1 MVGSSKILTV
11 SYGTFA
17 CTLEGFDD
25 SFDTMKAIAEYFR
38 DLAADDRYFGAEPP
52 TPDAEMLARI
62 AENEIARRVEAR
74 MESSGIVLRAAALA
88 ASENRAAETVSEE
101 PHAVA
106 PSVAPVMP
114 PPVETPEVVEE
125 VAPQPAPAPAMS
137 ESVAA
142 KLQRIRAVVGKS
154 STGESDYI
162 EDIHASEPE
171 EDFDLGAVIDATE
184 EAPAQVAPMDVSIA
198 ETEVTFD
205 EPEDTIGED
214 APAAEPV
221 AQQSAPV
228 ADVASP
234 QEAAPLR
241 RTRVIRLKRSEFDR
255 ALNNGT
261 IEAVADKADEDVVA
275 AALAA
280 TPTEEPV
287 EKVQDWSDDIAAN
300 DYDET
305 YDDADVVEASLVAKL
320 AADEVDANEAE
331 ANQFDLASLDGADD
345 IDFDADSSLSDEEE
359 ADLLRELSALDDDED
374 DFDADDIESQ
384 NAFVM
389 EDDYEDEDEEP
400 VADARAD
407 QRARALLDREPEADA
422 RDMSR
427 ILDRTDEQLRAPE
440 TDLRRRTLSHLKA
453 AVAAT
458 EAARRM
464 GEPVKSKE
472 DEETDFRSD
481 LSAVVRPTRP
491 TAGGVLPR
499 RAERGDDQPRTER
512 PRPAPLKLVAAQ
524 RVDLAPEEA
533 APARPVAPVRPR
545 RVATESVST
554 IDARDAESF
563 ADYVEEMGAHSLPDL
578 LEAAAAYTSFIEGHE
593 EFSRPHVMKKVRE
606 VLQDDDFNRE
616 DGLRVFGTLLR
627 EGRISKVRNGRF
639 QVAEG
644 TRFRP
649 EPRAARG

>member
-88 ASENRAAETVSEE
+88 ASENRATEPLVEE
-101 PHAVA
+101 PQAVA

-114 PPVETPEVVEE
+114 PPVETPEVVEK

-154 STGESDYI
+154 TTGESDYI

-171 EDFDLGAVIDATE
+171 EDFDLGSVIDATE

-205 EPEDTIGED
+205 DPEDTLGED

-287 EKVQDWSDDIAAN
+287 EEVQDWADTTTAN

-305 YDDADVVEASLVAKL
+305 YDDADVVEASIMAKL
-320 AADEVDANEAE
+320 AAAEVDANEAE

-374 DFDADDIESQ
+374 DYDADEVESQ

-400 VADARAD
+400 IADARAD

-427 ILDRTDEQLRAPE
+427 IMERTDEQLRAPE

-499 RAERGDDQPRTER
+499 RAERGNDQPRTER

-545 RVATESVST
+545 RVATESVSS

-578 LEAAAAYTSFIEGHE
+578 LEAAAAYTSFVEGHE

-639 QVAEG
+639 QVSEG

>member
-88 ASENRAAETVSEE
+88 ASENRAAEPVQEE
-101 PHAVA
+101 PQAVE

-125 VAPQPAPAPAMS
+125 VAPQPTLAPAMS

-171 EDFDLGAVIDATE
+171 EDFDLGSVIDATE

-287 EKVQDWSDDIAAN
+287 EEAQDWADDTTAN

-305 YDDADVVEASLVAKL
+305 YDDADIVEASIMAKL
-320 AADEVDANEAE
+320 AAAEVEANEAE

-374 DFDADDIESQ
+374 DFDADEIESQ

-578 LEAAAAYTSFIEGHE
+578 LEAAAAYTSFVEGHE

>member
-88 ASENRAAETVSEE
+88 ASENRAAEPVVEE
-101 PHAVA
+101 PQAVA

-114 PPVETPEVVEE
+114 PPVETPEVVEK
-125 VAPQPAPAPAMS
+125 VAPQPAPAPVMS

-171 EDFDLGAVIDATE
+171 EDFDLGSVIDATE

-205 EPEDTIGED
+205 DPEDTLGED
-214 APAAEPV
+214 DPAAEPV

-287 EKVQDWSDDIAAN
+287 EEVQDWADTTTAN

-305 YDDADVVEASLVAKL
+305 YDDADVVEASIMAKL
-320 AADEVDANEAE
+320 AAAEVDANEAE

-374 DFDADDIESQ
+374 DYDADEVESQ

-427 ILDRTDEQLRAPE
+427 IMDRTDEQLRAPE

-491 TAGGVLPR
+491 TTGGVLPR
-499 RAERGDDQPRTER
+499 RAERGNDQPRTER

-545 RVATESVST
+545 RVATESVSS

-578 LEAAAAYTSFIEGHE
+578 LEAAAAYTSFVEGHE

-639 QVAEG
+639 QVSEG

>member
-88 ASENRAAETVSEE
+88 ASENRAAEPVVEE
-101 PHAVA
+101 PQAVA

-114 PPVETPEVVEE
+114 PPVETPEVVEK
-125 VAPQPAPAPAMS
+125 VAPQPAPAPVMS

-171 EDFDLGAVIDATE
+171 EDFDLGSVIDATE
-184 EAPAQVAPMDVSIA
+184 KAPAQVAPMDVSIA

-205 EPEDTIGED
+205 DPEDTLGED
-214 APAAEPV
+214 DPAAEPV

-287 EKVQDWSDDIAAN
+287 DEVQDWADTTTAN

-305 YDDADVVEASLVAKL
+305 YDDADVVEASIMAKL
-320 AADEVDANEAE
+320 AAAEVDANEAE

-374 DFDADDIESQ
+374 DYDADEVESQ

-400 VADARAD
+400 IADVRAD

-427 ILDRTDEQLRAPE
+427 IMDRTDEQLRAPE

-499 RAERGDDQPRTER
+499 RAERGNDQPRTER

-545 RVATESVST
+545 RVATESVSS
-554 IDARDAESF
+554 IDARDSESF

-578 LEAAAAYTSFIEGHE
+578 LEAAAAYTSFVEGHE

-639 QVAEG
+639 QVSEG

>member
-88 ASENRAAETVSEE
+88 ASENRAAEPVAEE
-101 PHAVA
+101 PQAVA

-114 PPVETPEVVEE
+114 PPVETPEVVEG

-171 EDFDLGAVIDATE
+171 EDFDLGSVIDATE
-184 EAPAQVAPMDVSIA
+184 EVPAQVAPMDVSIA

-287 EKVQDWSDDIAAN
+287 EEVQDWADDTTAN

-305 YDDADVVEASLVAKL
+305 YDDADIVEVSIMAKL
-320 AADEVDANEAE
+320 AAAEVEANEAE

-374 DFDADDIESQ
+374 DFDADEIESQ

-578 LEAAAAYTSFIEGHE
+578 LEAAAAYTSFVEGHE

-616 DGLRVFGTLLR
+616 DGLRVFGMLLR

>member
-88 ASENRAAETVSEE
+88 ASENRAAEPVKEE
-101 PHAVA
+101 PQAVA

-171 EDFDLGAVIDATE
+171 EDFDLGSVIDATE

-280 TPTEEPV
+280 TPTEKPV
-287 EKVQDWSDDIAAN
+287 EEVQDWADDTTAN

-305 YDDADVVEASLVAKL
+305 YDDADIVEASIMAKL
-320 AADEVDANEAE
+320 AAAEVEANEAE

-374 DFDADDIESQ
+374 DFDADEIESQ

-389 EDDYEDEDEEP
+389 DDDYEDEDEEP

-578 LEAAAAYTSFIEGHE
+578 LEAAAAYTSFVEGHE

>member
-88 ASENRAAETVSEE
+88 ASENRAAEPVKEE
-101 PHAVA
+101 PQAVA

-171 EDFDLGAVIDATE
+171 EDFDLGSVIDATE

-280 TPTEEPV
+280 TPTEKPV
-287 EKVQDWSDDIAAN
+287 EEVQDWADDTTAN

-305 YDDADVVEASLVAKL
+305 YDDADIVEASIMAKL
-320 AADEVDANEAE
+320 AAAEVEANEAE

-374 DFDADDIESQ
+374 DYDADEVESQ

-578 LEAAAAYTSFIEGHE
+578 LEAAAAYTSFVEGHE

>member
-88 ASENRAAETVSEE
+88 ASENRAAEPVKEE
-101 PHAVA
+101 PQAVA

-171 EDFDLGAVIDATE
+171 EDFDLGSVIDATE

-287 EKVQDWSDDIAAN
+287 EEVQDWADDTTAN

-305 YDDADVVEASLVAKL
+305 YDDADIVEVSIMAKL
-320 AADEVDANEAE
+320 AAAEVEANEAE

-374 DFDADDIESQ
+374 DFDADEIESQ

-389 EDDYEDEDEEP
+389 EDDYEDEDEEA

-499 RAERGDDQPRTER
+499 RAERAEAQPRTER

-545 RVATESVST
+545 RIAAEPVSAV
-554 IDARDAESF
+554 DARDADSF
-563 ADYVEEMGAHSLPDL
+563 AEYVEQMGAHSLPDL
-578 LEAAAAYTSFIEGHE
+578 LEAAAAYTSFVEGHE

>member
-88 ASENRAAETVSEE
+88 ASENRAAEPVKEE
-101 PHAVA
+101 PQAVE

-171 EDFDLGAVIDATE
+171 EDFDLGSVIDATE

-287 EKVQDWSDDIAAN
+287 EEAQDWADDTAAN

-305 YDDADVVEASLVAKL
+305 YDDADIVEASIMAKL
-320 AADEVDANEAE
+320 AAAEVEANEAE

-374 DFDADDIESQ
+374 DFDADEIESQ

-578 LEAAAAYTSFIEGHE
+578 LEAAAAYTSFVEGHE

>member
-88 ASENRAAETVSEE
+88 ASENRAAEPVKEE
-101 PHAVA
+101 PQAVA

-171 EDFDLGAVIDATE
+171 EDFDLGSVIDATE

-280 TPTEEPV
+280 TPTEKPV
-287 EKVQDWSDDIAAN
+287 EEVQDWADDTTAN

-305 YDDADVVEASLVAKL
+305 YDDADIVEASIMAKL
-320 AADEVDANEAE
+320 AAAEVEANEAE

-374 DFDADDIESQ
+374 DFDADEIESQ

-578 LEAAAAYTSFIEGHE
+578 LEAAAAYTSFVEGHE

>member
-88 ASENRAAETVSEE
+88 ASENRAAEPAKEE
-101 PHAVA
+101 PQAVA

-171 EDFDLGAVIDATE
+171 EDFDLGSVIDATE

-280 TPTEEPV
+280 TPTEKPV
-287 EKVQDWSDDIAAN
+287 EEVQDWADDTTAN

-305 YDDADVVEASLVAKL
+305 YDDADIVEASIMAKL
-320 AADEVDANEAE
+320 AAAEVEANEAE

-374 DFDADDIESQ
+374 DFDADEIESQ

-389 EDDYEDEDEEP
+389 DDDYEDEDEEP

-578 LEAAAAYTSFIEGHE
+578 LEAAAAYTSFVEGHE

>member
-88 ASENRAAETVSEE
+88 ASENRAAEPVAEE
-101 PHAVA
+101 PQAVA

-114 PPVETPEVVEE
+114 PPVETPEVVEG

-171 EDFDLGAVIDATE
+171 EDFDLGSVVDATE

-280 TPTEEPV
+280 TPTEKPV
-287 EKVQDWSDDIAAN
+287 EEVQDWADDTTAN

-305 YDDADVVEASLVAKL
+305 YDDADIVEASIMAKL
-320 AADEVDANEAE
+320 AAAEVEANEAE

-374 DFDADDIESQ
+374 DFDADEIESQ

-491 TAGGVLPR
+491 TAGGILPR

-578 LEAAAAYTSFIEGHE
+578 LEAAAAYTSFVEGHE

>member
-88 ASENRAAETVSEE
+88 ASENRAAEPVKEE
-101 PHAVA
+101 PQAVA

-171 EDFDLGAVIDATE
+171 EDFDLGSVIDATE

-205 EPEDTIGED
+205 DPEDTLGED
-214 APAAEPV
+214 DPAAEPV

-287 EKVQDWSDDIAAN
+287 DEVQDWADTTTAN

-305 YDDADVVEASLVAKL
+305 YDDADVVEASIMAKL
-320 AADEVDANEAE
+320 AAAEVEANEAE

-374 DFDADDIESQ
+374 DFDADEIESQ

-578 LEAAAAYTSFIEGHE
+578 LEAAAAYTSFVEGHE

>member
-88 ASENRAAETVSEE
+88 ASENRAAEPAKEE
-101 PHAVA
+101 PQAVA

-154 STGESDYI
+154 SAGESDYI

-171 EDFDLGAVIDATE
+171 EDFDLGSVIDATE

-280 TPTEEPV
+280 TPTEKPV
-287 EKVQDWSDDIAAN
+287 EEVQDWADDTTAN

-305 YDDADVVEASLVAKL
+305 YDDADIVEASIMAKL
-320 AADEVDANEAE
+320 AAAEVEANEAE

-374 DFDADDIESQ
+374 DFDADEIESQ

-578 LEAAAAYTSFIEGHE
+578 LEAAAAYTSFVEGHE

>member
-88 ASENRAAETVSEE
+88 ASENRAAEPVVEE
-101 PHAVA
+101 PQAVA

-114 PPVETPEVVEE
+114 PPVETPEVVEK

-171 EDFDLGAVIDATE
+171 EDFDLGSVIDATE

-205 EPEDTIGED
+205 DPEDTLGED

-287 EKVQDWSDDIAAN
+287 DEVQDWADTTTAN

-305 YDDADVVEASLVAKL
+305 YDDADVVEASIMAKL
-320 AADEVDANEAE
+320 AAAEVDANEAE

-374 DFDADDIESQ
+374 DYDADEVESQ

-400 VADARAD
+400 IADARAD

-427 ILDRTDEQLRAPE
+427 IMDRTDEQLRAPE

-491 TAGGVLPR
+491 TTGGVLPR
-499 RAERGDDQPRTER
+499 RAERGNDQPRTER

-545 RVATESVST
+545 RVATESVSS

-578 LEAAAAYTSFIEGHE
+578 LEAAAAYTSFVEGHE

-639 QVAEG
+639 QVSEG

>member
-88 ASENRAAETVSEE
+88 ASENRAAEPVKEE
-101 PHAVA
+101 PQAVA

-171 EDFDLGAVIDATE
+171 EDFDLGSVIDATE
-184 EAPAQVAPMDVSIA
+184 EVPAQVAPMDVSIA

-205 EPEDTIGED
+205 KPEDTIGED

-280 TPTEEPV
+280 TPTEKPV
-287 EKVQDWSDDIAAN
+287 EEVQDWADDTTAN

-305 YDDADVVEASLVAKL
+305 YDDADIVEASIMAKL
-320 AADEVDANEAE
+320 AAAEVEANEAE

-374 DFDADDIESQ
+374 DFDADEIESQ
-384 NAFVM
+384 NAFVI

-491 TAGGVLPR
+491 TAGGILPR

-578 LEAAAAYTSFIEGHE
+578 LEAAAAYTSFVEGHE

>member
-38 DLAADDRYFGAEPP
+38 DLAADDTYFGAEPP
-52 TPDAEMLARI
+52 TPDAELLARI
-62 AENEIARRVEAR
+62 AENEMARRVEAR

-88 ASENRAAETVSEE
+88 ASENRAAEPVKEE
-101 PHAVA
+101 PQAVA

-171 EDFDLGAVIDATE
+171 EDFDLGSVVDATE

-280 TPTEEPV
+280 TPTEKPV
-287 EKVQDWSDDIAAN
+287 EEAQDWADDTTAN

-305 YDDADVVEASLVAKL
+305 YDDADIVEASIMAKL
-320 AADEVDANEAE
+320 AAAEVEANEAE

-374 DFDADDIESQ
+374 DFDADEIESQ

-499 RAERGDDQPRTER
+499 RAERGDEQPRTGR

-578 LEAAAAYTSFIEGHE
+578 LEAAAAYTSFVEGHE

>member
-11 SYGTFA
+11 SYGTFS

-88 ASENRAAETVSEE
+88 ASEDRADEPAEAE
-101 PHAVA
+101 PKAVA

-114 PPVETPEVVEE
+114 PPVETPQVAEE

-162 EDIHASEPE
+162 EDIHATEPE
-171 EDFDLGAVIDATE
+171 EAFDLGSVIEATE

-205 EPEDTIGED
+205 EPEVAIGED

-221 AQQSAPV
+221 VQQSAPV

-234 QEAAPLR
+234 QEATPLR

-280 TPTEEPV
+280 TPTEEAA
-287 EKVQDWSDDIAAN
+287 EEVQDWADDTAAN

-305 YDDADVVEASLVAKL
+305 YDDADVVEASIMAKL
-320 AADEVDANEAE
+320 ATAEVDAIEAE
-331 ANQFDLASLDGADD
+331 ENQFDLASLDGADD
-345 IDFDADSSLSDEEE
+345 IDFDAGSSLSDEEE

-374 DFDADDIESQ
+374 DYDDIEVESQ

-389 EDDYEDEDEEP
+389 EDDFDDEDEEP
-400 VADARAD
+400 VADARAEL
-407 QRARALLDREPEADA
+407 RARALLDREPEADA

-499 RAERGDDQPRTER
+499 RAERAEAQPRTER

-545 RVATESVST
+545 RIAAEPVSAV
-554 IDARDAESF
+554 DARDADSF
-563 ADYVEEMGAHSLPDL
+563 AEYVEQMGAHSLPDL
-578 LEAAAAYTSFIEGHE
+578 LEAAAAYTSFVEGHE

-639 QVAEG
+639 QVSEG

>member
-88 ASENRAAETVSEE
+88 ASENRAAEPVVEE
-101 PHAVA
+101 PQAVA

-114 PPVETPEVVEE
+114 PPVETPEVVEK

-162 EDIHASEPE
+162 EDIHAAEPE
-171 EDFDLGAVIDATE
+171 EDFDLGSVIDATE

-205 EPEDTIGED
+205 DPEDTLGED

-234 QEAAPLR
+234 REAAPLR
-241 RTRVIRLKRSEFDR
+241 RTRVIRLKRSEFNR

-287 EKVQDWSDDIAAN
+287 DEVQNWADTTTAN

-305 YDDADVVEASLVAKL
+305 YNDADVVEASIMAKL
-320 AADEVDANEAE
+320 AAAEVDANEAE

-374 DFDADDIESQ
+374 DYDADEVESQ

-407 QRARALLDREPEADA
+407 QRARALLDREPEADE

-427 ILDRTDEQLRAPE
+427 IMDRTDEQLRAPE

-499 RAERGDDQPRTER
+499 RAERGNDQPRTER

-545 RVATESVST
+545 RVATESVSS
-554 IDARDAESF
+554 IDARDSESF

-578 LEAAAAYTSFIEGHE
+578 LEAAAAYTSFVEGHE

-639 QVAEG
+639 QVSEG

>member
-88 ASENRAAETVSEE
+88 ASENRAAEPVKEE
-101 PHAVA
+101 PQAVA

-171 EDFDLGAVIDATE
+171 EDFDLGSVIDATE
-184 EAPAQVAPMDVSIA
+184 EVPAQVAPMDVSIA

-280 TPTEEPV
+280 TPTEKPV
-287 EKVQDWSDDIAAN
+287 EEVQDWADDTTAN

-305 YDDADVVEASLVAKL
+305 YDDADIVEASIMAKL
-320 AADEVDANEAE
+320 AAAEVEANEAE

-374 DFDADDIESQ
+374 DFDADEIESQ

-389 EDDYEDEDEEP
+389 DDDYEDEDEEP

-578 LEAAAAYTSFIEGHE
+578 LEAAAAYTSFVEGHE

>member
-88 ASENRAAETVSEE
+88 ASENRAAEPVQEE
-101 PHAVA
+101 PQAVE

-125 VAPQPAPAPAMS
+125 VAPQPALAPSMP

-171 EDFDLGAVIDATE
+171 EDFDLGSVIDATE

-287 EKVQDWSDDIAAN
+287 EEAQDWADDTTAN

-305 YDDADVVEASLVAKL
+305 YDDADIVEASIMAKL
-320 AADEVDANEAE
+320 ATAEVDAIEAE
-331 ANQFDLASLDGADD
+331 ENQFDLASLDGADD

-374 DFDADDIESQ
+374 DFDADEIESQ

-578 LEAAAAYTSFIEGHE
+578 LEAAAAYTSFVEGHE

-639 QVAEG
+639 QVSEG

>member
-88 ASENRAAETVSEE
+88 ASENRAAEPVAEE
-101 PHAVA
+101 PQAVA

-114 PPVETPEVVEE
+114 PPVETPEVVGE

-171 EDFDLGAVIDATE
+171 EDFDLGSVIDATE
-184 EAPAQVAPMDVSIA
+184 EVPAQVAPMDVSIA

-287 EKVQDWSDDIAAN
+287 EEVQDWADDTTAN

-305 YDDADVVEASLVAKL
+305 YDDADIVEASIMAKL
-320 AADEVDANEAE
+320 AAAEVEANEAE

-374 DFDADDIESQ
+374 DFDADEIESQ

-578 LEAAAAYTSFIEGHE
+578 LEAAAAYTSFVEGHE

>member
-88 ASENRAAETVSEE
+88 ASENRAAEPAKEE
-101 PHAVA
+101 PQVVA

-171 EDFDLGAVIDATE
+171 EDFDLGSVIDATE

-287 EKVQDWSDDIAAN
+287 EEVQDWADDTTAN

-305 YDDADVVEASLVAKL
+305 YDDADVVEASIMAKL
-320 AADEVDANEAE
+320 AAAEVEANEAE

-374 DFDADDIESQ
+374 DFDADEIESQ

-389 EDDYEDEDEEP
+389 EDDYEDEDEEA

-427 ILDRTDEQLRAPE
+427 IMDRTDEQLRAPE

-578 LEAAAAYTSFIEGHE
+578 LEAAAAYTSFVEGHE

>member
-88 ASENRAAETVSEE
+88 ASENRAAEPVVEE
-101 PHAVA
+101 PQAVA

-114 PPVETPEVVEE
+114 PPVETPEVVEK
-125 VAPQPAPAPAMS
+125 VAPQPAPAPVMS

-171 EDFDLGAVIDATE
+171 EDFDLGSVIDATE
-184 EAPAQVAPMDVSIA
+184 KAPAQVAPMDVSIA

-205 EPEDTIGED
+205 DPEDTLGED
-214 APAAEPV
+214 DPAAEPV

-287 EKVQDWSDDIAAN
+287 DEVQDWADTTTAN

-305 YDDADVVEASLVAKL
+305 YDDADVVEASIMVKL
-320 AADEVDANEAE
+320 AAAEVDANEAE

-374 DFDADDIESQ
+374 DYDADEVESQ

-400 VADARAD
+400 IADARAD

-427 ILDRTDEQLRAPE
+427 IMDRTDEQLRAPE

-491 TAGGVLPR
+491 TTGGVLPR
-499 RAERGDDQPRTER
+499 RAERGNDQPRTER

-545 RVATESVST
+545 RVATESVSS
-554 IDARDAESF
+554 IDARGSESF

-578 LEAAAAYTSFIEGHE
+578 LEAAAAYTSFVEGHE

-639 QVAEG
+639 QVSEG

>member
-88 ASENRAAETVSEE
+88 ASENRAAEPVVEE
-101 PHAVA
+101 PQAVA

-114 PPVETPEVVEE
+114 PPVETPEVVEK
-125 VAPQPAPAPAMS
+125 VAPQPAPAPVMS

-171 EDFDLGAVIDATE
+171 EDFDLGSVIDATE
-184 EAPAQVAPMDVSIA
+184 KAPAQVAPMDVSIA

-205 EPEDTIGED
+205 DPEDTLGED
-214 APAAEPV
+214 DPAAEPV

-287 EKVQDWSDDIAAN
+287 DEVQDWADTTTAN

-305 YDDADVVEASLVAKL
+305 YDDADVVEASIMVKL
-320 AADEVDANEAE
+320 AAAEVDANEAE

-374 DFDADDIESQ
+374 DYDADEVESQ

-400 VADARAD
+400 IADARAD

-427 ILDRTDEQLRAPE
+427 IMDRTDEQLRAPE

-491 TAGGVLPR
+491 TTGGVLPR
-499 RAERGDDQPRTER
+499 RAERGNDQPRTER

-545 RVATESVST
+545 RVATESVSS

-578 LEAAAAYTSFIEGHE
+578 LEAAAAYTSFVEGHE

-639 QVAEG
+639 QVSEG

>member
-88 ASENRAAETVSEE
+88 ASENRAAEPVAEE
-101 PHAVA
+101 PQAVA

-114 PPVETPEVVEE
+114 PPVETPEVVEG

-171 EDFDLGAVIDATE
+171 EDFDLGSVIDATE
-184 EAPAQVAPMDVSIA
+184 EVPAQVAPMDVSIA

-287 EKVQDWSDDIAAN
+287 EEVQDWADDTTAN

-305 YDDADVVEASLVAKL
+305 YDDADIVEASIMAKL
-320 AADEVDANEAE
+320 AAAEVEANEAE

-374 DFDADDIESQ
+374 DFDADEIESQ

-578 LEAAAAYTSFIEGHE
+578 LEAAAAYTSFVEGHE

>member
-88 ASENRAAETVSEE
+88 ASENRAAEPVKEE
-101 PHAVA
+101 PQAVA

-171 EDFDLGAVIDATE
+171 EDFDLGSVIDATE

-261 IEAVADKADEDVVA
+261 IEAVADKANEDVVA

-280 TPTEEPV
+280 TPTEKPV
-287 EKVQDWSDDIAAN
+287 EEVQDWADDTTAN

-305 YDDADVVEASLVAKL
+305 YDDADIVEASIMAKL
-320 AADEVDANEAE
+320 AAAEVEANEAE

-374 DFDADDIESQ
+374 DFDADEIESQ

-578 LEAAAAYTSFIEGHE
+578 LEAAAAYTSFVEGHE

>member
-88 ASENRAAETVSEE
+88 ASENRAAEPVAEE
-101 PHAVA
+101 PQAVA

-171 EDFDLGAVIDATE
+171 EDFDLGSVIEATE

-234 QEAAPLR
+234 QEATPLR

-287 EKVQDWSDDIAAN
+287 EEVQDWADDTTAN

-320 AADEVDANEAE
+320 AADEVEANEAE

-374 DFDADDIESQ
+374 DYDADEIESQ

-578 LEAAAAYTSFIEGHE
+578 LEAAAAYTSFVEGHE

>member
-88 ASENRAAETVSEE
+88 ASENRAAEPVAEE
-101 PHAVA
+101 PQAVA

-114 PPVETPEVVEE
+114 PPVETPEVAEE

-171 EDFDLGAVIDATE
+171 EDFDLGSVIDATE

-234 QEAAPLR
+234 QEATPLR

-287 EKVQDWSDDIAAN
+287 EKVQDWADDIAAN

-374 DFDADDIESQ
+374 DYDADEIESQ

-578 LEAAAAYTSFIEGHE
+578 LEAAAAYTSFVEGHE

>member
-88 ASENRAAETVSEE
+88 ASENRAAEPVQEE
-101 PHAVA
+101 PQAVES
-106 PSVAPVMP
+106 SVAPVMP

-125 VAPQPAPAPAMS
+125 VAPQPTLAPAMS

-171 EDFDLGAVIDATE
+171 EDFDLGSVIDATE

-287 EKVQDWSDDIAAN
+287 EEAQDWADDTTAN

-305 YDDADVVEASLVAKL
+305 YDDADIVEASIMAKL
-320 AADEVDANEAE
+320 AAAEVEANEAE

-374 DFDADDIESQ
+374 DFDADEIESQ

-578 LEAAAAYTSFIEGHE
+578 LEAAAAYTSFVEGHE

>member
-88 ASENRAAETVSEE
+88 ASENRAAEPVAEE
-101 PHAVA
+101 PQAVA

-171 EDFDLGAVIDATE
+171 EDFDLGSVIEATE

-234 QEAAPLR
+234 KEAAPLR

-287 EKVQDWSDDIAAN
+287 EEVQDWADDIAAN

-320 AADEVDANEAE
+320 AADEVEANEAE

-374 DFDADDIESQ
+374 DYDADEIESQ

-389 EDDYEDEDEEP
+389 DDDHDDEDEEP
-400 VADARAD
+400 VAGARAD

-481 LSAVVRPTRP
+481 LSAVVRPSRP
-491 TAGGVLPR
+491 TAGGILPR
-499 RAERGDDQPRTER
+499 RAERGDDRPRTER

-578 LEAAAAYTSFIEGHE
+578 LEAAAAYTSFVEGHE

-639 QVAEG
+639 QIAEG